1 MQLNGRSRVLA
12 LLNGQ
17 KPDRTPL
24 MPITMM
30 FAADCLGVKYGA
42 YASDHRVLVEAQIK
56 TAATYDLDY
65 VSVISDPAR
74 EVADC
79 GGKIAVFDDQ
89 PPALHEEDAIL
100 SDKSRLAS
108 LKSPDPFGN
117 GRMHDRVNAAAMFKQ
132 RVSDKLIE
140 GWVEGPCALGAD
152 FRGINTLMLDFFDD
166 ESFVRDLFEW
176 CVETEI
182 RFARAQIQAGA
193 DLIGVGDAAA
203 SLVGPEVY
211 REFVFPFEKKLIDA
225 IHRDGGKVRLH
236 ICGNTRPLLKD
247 IGQLGCD
254 IVDLDYFSPV
264 SEARAAMGEKQVLLG
279 NIHPVAVLRDSTPA
293 QVRGAIQQCMHEGGE
308 NYIIGAGCEVPRDT
322 AAENMRAMCGCVA
335 TR

>member
-1 MQLNGRSRVLA
+1 MA

-17 KPDRTPL
+17 PLDRTPL

-42 YASDHRVLVEAQIK
+42 YAGDFRVLVEAQIK
-56 TAATYDLDY
+56 TATTYDLDY

-79 GGKIAVFDDQ
+79 GGAIATFDDQ
-89 PPALHEEDAIL
+89 PPALHEQDAIL
-100 SDKSRLAS
+100 SDKARLVH
-108 LKSPDPFGN
+108 LKHPDVFGG
-117 GRMHDRVNAAAMFKQ
+117 GRMHDRVKAAALFKQ
-132 RVSDKLIE
+132 RVTDRLIE

-182 RFARAQIQAGA
+182 RFARAQIEAGA
-193 DLIGVGDAAA
+193 DVIGVGDAAA

-211 REFVFPFEKKLIDA
+211 REFIWPLEKKLVDA
-225 IHRDGGKVRLH
+225 IHLAGGKVRLH
-236 ICGNTRPLLKD
+236 ICGNTRPLLAD
-247 IGQLGCD
+247 IGKLGCD

-264 SEARAAMGEKQVLLG
+264 SHARNAMGPRQVLLG
-279 NIHPVAVLRDSTPA
+279 NIHPVAVLRDSTAA
-293 QVRGAIQQCMHEGGE
+293 QVKQAVQQCMREGGE

-322 AAENMRAMCGCVA
+322 SAENMRAMCGCAA
-335 TR
+335 THQVDNTL